1 MPKEALHQREEG
13 DVLTEGKSRIF
24 KYISHRITGIPSD
37 FHGSLNQNSRN
48 QGLDSLL
55 NDFSK
60 SGFFYMVKQIAG
72 PGSMHETGCLGL
84 VHWDDPEG

>member
-37 FHGSLNQNSRN
+37 FHGGLNQNSRN

-60 SGFFYMVKQIAG
+60 SGFFYMRRLQKMEQISK
-72 PGSMHETGCLGL
+72 GSDCIAFYLE
-84 VHWDDPEG
+84 